1 MPRNGVILAALSA
14 TALALAGCGGSGGS
28 SKPAP
33 VDPQSQR
40 FEQRGFEITFHYP
53 TELKQSKLALGG
65 SLGTES
71 GKAGFGIDKDNV
83 IMVSRYDLRRPV
95 TAAGLSTVKWEVDG
109 VIKQLAGREVPGR
122 RVLYGGLPGYAYRV
136 PLGSPDGGVSRLFVL
151 FDNAVEYFFNC
162 QSTPE
167 SRYEIDQ
174 ACDEAL
180 TTIKKLRPSAK
191 L

>member
-1 MPRNGVILAALSA
+1 VPRNGVLLVALAA
-14 TALALAGCGGSGGS
+14 TAFALAGCGGGGS
-28 SKPAP
+28 KSPSAS

-53 TELKQSKLALGG
+53 AELKQSKLLLG
-65 SLGTES
+65 SSVGTES
-71 GKAGFGIDKDNV
+71 GRAGFGIDKDNV

-95 TAAGLSTVKWEVDG
+95 TADGLAGVKLEVDG
-109 VIKQLAGREVPGR
+109 VITQLAGREVPGR

-136 PLGSPDGGVSRLFVL
+136 PLGSPQGAVSRLFVL

-180 TTIKKLRPSAK
+180 TTIEKLRDPGK